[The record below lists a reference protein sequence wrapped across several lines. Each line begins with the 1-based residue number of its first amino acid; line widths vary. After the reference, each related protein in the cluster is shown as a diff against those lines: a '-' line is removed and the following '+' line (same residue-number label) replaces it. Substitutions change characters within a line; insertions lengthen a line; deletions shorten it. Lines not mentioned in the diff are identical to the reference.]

1 LPGGGRVTLNCGLS
15 GHGTTQQQAINLGIT
30 AIATG
35 TIH

>member
-1 LPGGGRVTLNCGLS
+1 LNCGLS
-15 GHGTTQQQAINLGIT
+15 GSGTNQQQAINLAIT